1 MISILRITAASILL
15 AFAAAAVQAQ
25 EPLNAELLKAAPA
38 PRGLTVAPVLKTS
51 VTVLGQ
57 PVVYAKTENPEVISV
72 VQTYAPGGET
82 GWHYHLLSSHIYVL
96 EGVLSLEMADGQK
109 REFQAGQ
116 AYMESVRTWHN
127 ARNLGAVPLKLLVVG
142 FGEERKSNNV
152 FGQSPP

>member
-1 MISILRITAASILL
+1 MNPRIQTL
-15 AFAAAAVQAQ
+15 ALSLMLALAAATQAQ
-25 EPLNAELLKAAPA
+25 EPLPSVQLKAAPA
-38 PRGLTVAPVLKTS
+38 PRGLTVAPVLKSS
-51 VTVLGQ
+51 VTVLDQ
-57 PVVYAKTENPEVISV
+57 PVVYAKTETPEVSSV

-82 GWHYHLLSSHIYVL
+82 GWHYHLVSSHIYVL

-127 ARNLGAVPLKLLVVG
+127 ARNLGATPLKLLVVT

-152 FGQSPP
+152 FGQSAP